1 MGGTAHAQDF
11 VISPEGQEKVTSP
24 TIPSTLGRSL
34 LRRLSG
40 IGIRGRLVLLVLG
53 LGVPFLGYIVYNAAE
68 QLARERAVAKERSL
82 AFARIVA
89 ARIDDYVGDVNQ
101 LLATLSY
108 TVPTAPG
115 SAAENDALLRRLGPN
130 LPSHVNN
137 VAVWDLA
144 GNNVGSLD
152 PVLRAHPFSV
162 ADRSYFR
169 AALGGGELAVE
180 APIVSRSN
188 GEAIVQF
195 ARAVHRGETAVGVV
209 SASIQLKQM
218 QSLLNPEGALPSDS
232 VITVMNQRGIIVARS
247 IDPDRWIG
255 QSIATQHGIME
266 GIAQREGVSESEGR
280 VLDSVARL
288 GGFSTARSVQWF
300 VYVGVPTD
308 AALAPLRR
316 QLLEN
321 LLMGVAAIVLGF
333 IIAAL
338 IGESI
343 ARPLRQLA
351 KDAAVLA
358 QGDLEHRSEVS
369 GFGESGRL
377 AGSLNV
383 MAQALN
389 DRALAHARSEQRLR
403 LITDNVPA
411 FISYIGHDRRY
422 KFVNA
427 MYRDLF
433 GLAPEDLLDK
443 TVEEIRG
450 EGAYQEIRPRL
461 DEALGGLPVHFEQTY
476 HGPKGAHTLNITYLP
491 DYGESDG
498 TEVRGVYVMG
508 VDVTQRKALETKL
521 ARMAEHDQLTGL
533 PNRYLLHDRLAQACG
548 RSQREGLQIAL
559 FYLDLDG
566 FKRINDTHGHA
577 AGDAILQEIARRA
590 TVMVRATDTVARIG
604 GDEFVVLMEGFFSYK
619 QLDGVGRKIIAAFEA
634 PFMVEGRA
642 LELSA
647 SVGVATFPPS
657 KSWEELLATADAAM
671 YEAKA
676 AGSGSVIIAPL
687 KAEEKAQ
694 LAWARQGRPRDV
706 S

>member
-1 MGGTAHAQDF
+1 MN
-11 VISPEGQEKVTSP
+11 SP

-40 IGIRGRLVLLVLG
+40 LGIRGRLVLLVLG

-68 QLARERAVAKERSL
+68 QLARERVVAKERSL

-108 TVPTAPG
+108 TVPAAPG
-115 SAAENDALLRRLGPN
+115 SAADNDALLRRLGPN

-137 VAVWDLA
+137 VAVWDAA

-169 AALGGGELAVE
+169 AALGGHELAVE

-195 ARAVHRGETAVGVV
+195 ARAVTRGETAVGVV

-218 QSLLNPEGALPSDS
+218 QSLLNPEGALPAAS
-232 VITVMNQRGIIVARS
+232 VITVMDQRGIILTRS

-255 QSIATQHGIME
+255 QSVATQHGIME
-266 GIAQREGVSESEGR
+266 AIAQREGVSESEGR
-280 VLDSVARL
+280 TLDNVGRL
-288 GGFSTARSVQWF
+288 GAFTTAHSVPWF
-300 VYVGVPTD
+300 VYVGVPTE

-358 QGDLEHRSEVS
+358 QGDLGHRSEVS
-369 GFGESGRL
+369 GFGETGRL
-377 AGSLNV
+377 AGSLNA

-433 GLAPEDLLDK
+433 GLGPEDLLGK

-450 EGAYQEIRPRL
+450 EGAYQQIRPRL

-476 HGPKGAHTLNITYLP
+476 HDPKGARTLNITYLP
-491 DYGESDG
+491 DYGEGDG

-521 ARMAEHDQLTGL
+521 ARMAQHDQLTGL
-533 PNRYLLHDRLAQACG
+533 PNRYLLHDRLAQACA

-559 FYLDLDG
+559 FYVDLDG

-604 GDEFVVLMEGFFSYK
+604 GDEFVILMEGFFSYK
-619 QLDGVGRKIIAAFEA
+619 QLEGVGRKIIAAFEA

-647 SVGVATFPPS
+647 SIGVATFPPS

-676 AGSGSVIIAPL
+676 AGSGCVIIAPL
-687 KAEEKAQ
+687 KAEEKAR
-694 LAWARQGRPRDV
+694 LAWAKQGRPRDV